1 MPRKKLIGVA
11 KLASHDATRPKR
23 VPPPPASVA
32 GADGSALGASRR
44 HRHGSAEGGD
54 RGLARGGRAGGT
66 RAGRDRSEIAGM
78 DTQTEDPLRKNAKP
92 GNPAS
97 RPAEQ
102 VL

>member
-1 MPRKKLIGVA
+1 MQLVRSESLPPR
-11 KLASHDATRPKR
+11 RPWR
-23 VPPPPASVA
+23 EPTDPPSGPRAA
-32 GADGSALGASRR
+32 ID
-44 HRHGSAEGGD
+44 RHGSAEGGD